1 MDSGIALEND
11 HDEQR
16 SESPLTYG
24 PTVTV
29 SQRSFSIDRSRPGE
43 QTIDQRQES
52 DADSGS
58 TDMDRDVDGYR
69 RRKALMM
76 AQPNDSIASPPKHRS
91 SQRRSRWKEQPGHV
105 DEDEPIFN
113 APYDSNG
120 SDFTPYT
127 SDDVELSQM
136 HGDEVSMDDEE
147 TGLTKRDRRQKRR
160 RKMKDTSL
168 DERILGPSKVEKG
181 QSLADKSVLRASII
195 NILLIASWYCFS
207 LSISIV
213 GTSQN

>member
-1 MDSGIALEND
+1 MDSGIALEHD

-16 SESPLTYG
+16 SERPLTYG

-29 SQRSFSIDRSRPGE
+29 SQRSSSIDRSRPGE

-58 TDMDRDVDGYR
+58 TDMDRDIDRYR

-76 AQPNDSIASPPKHRS
+76 AQPNGSIAGPKHGS

-113 APYDSNG
+113 APDDSNG
-120 SDFTPYT
+120 SDFTPST

-136 HGDEVSMDDEE
+136 HGDELSMDDEE

-168 DERILGPSKVEKG
+168 DERILGPSKVEMG